1 MVGAALA
8 AGLALGG
15 CGGGQPATVTASDP
29 SAPTQDAATRAS
41 PVVPGRRARVFIF
54 AGLGPKCEALPA
66 PQITVTAPPQKGD
79 LSFEPGQ
86 STVLTTATNP
96 ACVGKPATGTGLYY
110 TARAG
115 SDGVDQ
121 FAVEARTASGDRLAR
136 TFAVRIEP

>member
-1 MVGAALA
+1 M
-8 AGLALGG
+8 
-15 CGGGQPATVTASDP
+15 
-29 SAPTQDAATRAS
+29 RAS

-54 AGLGPKCEALPA
+54 AGLGPRCEALSA
-66 PQITVTAPPQKGD
+66 PQITVTAPPAKGD

-115 SDGVDQ
+115 SEGEDR
-121 FAVEARTASGDRLAR
+121 FAVEAKMAGGERLAR
-136 TFAVRIEP
+136 SFAVRIEP